1 MEPVLARLLQPSGL
15 FVGLVLV
22 VFALIALVLLWAGG
36 TSEPGHLVAPF
47 RWLAAKNL
55 A

>member
-1 MEPVLARLLQPSGL
+1 MEPVLARLLQPSAL
-15 FVGLVLV
+15 FLGVVLV
-22 VFALIALVLLWAGG
+22 VFALLAAVLIWAGG
-36 TSEPGHLVAPF
+36 MHESDQLVGPF